1 MGLPKTAERNI
12 ELTGEDFKD
21 TGDMEALTEEIGKR
35 IENQEDEIS
44 RFYKFFEGFKQWVR
58 LNKLS
63 IKSTDNFKELV
74 IEKLGILEKH
84 IEKTRSLL
92 ENILALTEGE
102 ERLDSRKMSI
112 KLDVGSDFD
121 QEVVFARQLRF
132 PGEII
137 EIAKE
142 VSAGL
147 KKTRDKAGK
156 DLEVV
161 KKTGEL
167 IQNILGMLQN
177 ITDSLEDFE
186 KHIRTAPDLSELEHN
201 LQLLSAGI
209 QSEKNAFERLGKFEQ
224 IHLNILLSLSQE
236 EKRALSEETAFAD
249 SENKIKLRETSES
262 KDLN

>member
-1 MGLPKTAERNI
+1 MGIPKPAERNL
-12 ELTGEDFKD
+12 ELSGEDFKD
-21 TGDMEALTEEIGKR
+21 TGDMQALTEEIGKR

-63 IKSTDNFKELV
+63 TRSTENFRALV
-74 IEKLGILEKH
+74 IEKLDILKKH
-84 IEKTRSLL
+84 IDKTEALLQNIMSL
-92 ENILALTEGE
+92 TDGE
-102 ERLDSRKMSI
+102 QKLDTRKITI
-112 KLDVGSDFD
+112 KLDVGSDFE
-121 QEVVFARQLRF
+121 QEVVFARKLRF

-147 KKTRDKAGK
+147 KKSREKAGK
-156 DLEVV
+156 DLEIV

-167 IQNILGMLQN
+167 IRNILRMLHN
-177 ITDSLEDFE
+177 IGESLEMFE
-186 KHIRTAPDLSELEHN
+186 KHVRTAPDLSELEHN

-209 QSEKNAFERLGKFEQ
+209 QSEKNAFEKLGKFEK
-224 IHLNILLSLSQE
+224 IHLNLLLSLSQD
-236 EKRALSEETAFAD
+236 EKNAIKEETEFAD
-249 SENKIKLRETSES
+249 DENRIKISET